1 MVYIVII
8 TTYNNTRITLCSQ
21 GLLIMNSDVKLTV
34 QTIESGRFEM
44 KSTNDL
50 INSLALGNN
59 IAVDD
64 IPKVDLY
71 IDQVIELFDNNYNE
85 TKRNPK
91 EKILTKTMIN
101 NYAKGKVFFP
111 LQSKKYSKEHIMLIN
126 LIYQLKGALS
136 INDIKETLAYLNDN
150 VVNEGFDLEHFYES
164 YLTLD
169 QKNCALFEKD
179 VEQRGNEVREEVAK
193 LAEENT
199 AQLERTLMI
208 ASLVDMSNLYRRA
221 AEKLVDEI
229 AEENDEVK

>member
-1 MVYIVII
+1 
-8 TTYNNTRITLCSQ
+8 
-21 GLLIMNSDVKLTV
+21 
-34 QTIESGRFEM
+34 M

-71 IDQVIELFDNNYNE
+71 IDQVIELFEHNYNE

-136 INDIKETLAYLNDN
+136 INDIKETLGYLNDN
-150 VVNEGFDLEHFYES
+150 VANEMFALESFYES
-164 YLTLD
+164 YLAID
-169 QKNCALFEKD
+169 QKNCSVFVKD
-179 VEQRGNEVREEVAK
+179 VEQKGKEVREEVAK
-193 LAEENT
+193 LEEVNT

-221 AEKLVDEI
+221 AEKLVDEMVT
-229 AEENDEVK
+229 ENDEVE